1 MFIKYFSI
9 LIALVVIQLNLL
21 YIKVNKTID
30 SRDKQYVCFV
40 ECDLIDSR
48 FRSISNENTKDVF
61 KNSNVSALLFLA
73 SKRTDFHLLGR
84 ENYSF
89 WDDNLYTR
97 FLNLWI
103 RADFKYKNNVSPPIN
118 YNCYQRYDFPQY
130 DLNKAQINGV
140 DIKVTSVYLYKY
152 NSSKDFVMYY
162 STYEKRLIIF
172 EHEESLASK
181 CLI

>member
-1 MFIKYFSI
+1 MFVKYFSI
-9 LIALVVIQLNLL
+9 LITLIVIQLNLL

-30 SRDKQYVCFV
+30 SRDMQYVCFV
-40 ECDLIDSR
+40 ECDLINIQ
-48 FRSISNENTKDVF
+48 FRDISNENTKDVF
-61 KNSNVSALLFLA
+61 KNSDVSALLFLA

-103 RADFKYKNNVSPPIN
+103 RADFKYQNDVSLPMN

-130 DLNKAQINGV
+130 DLNRAQINGI
-140 DIKVTSVYLYKY
+140 DIQVTSVYLYKY
-152 NSSKDFVMYY
+152 NSSKEFLMNY
-162 STYEKRLIIF
+162 SPYENRLIIF
-172 EHEESLASK
+172 EHDGSLASK